1 MDGRKTLIVCKSSIP
16 PTHTHTHTHT
26 HTQRK
31 AVNFINIIILY
42 GAAMCQSFIDT
53 VVFNSHAHD
62 ESQNLI
68 SEETEALR

>member
-1 MDGRKTLIVCKSSIP
+1 MQVINP
-16 PTHTHTHTHT
+16 PTHTHTHTH
-26 HTQRK
+26 RK

-42 GAAMCQSFIDT
+42 GTAMCQSFIDT
-53 VVFNSHAHD
+53 VVFNSHAHH